1 MLHPRSTDAINSPA
15 ARAAG
20 QPQTE
25 DHMRLTKRLALPAL
39 TFAALVLPAC
49 TQLLMAAA
57 PPVTTDPAKVPA
69 GTYKIEP
76 YHTQVLFSVN
86 HMGFSYFTGNFS
98 GVSGA
103 AVLSPKK
110 PASMSVSV
118 SVPVASVS
126 TTSPKLI
133 EELKEADWLD
143 ATKFPT
149 MVFRSSSITTTG
161 PGTADITGTLTLH
174 GVTKPLTLH
183 AKFVGAGV
191 NILSKNETAG
201 FQLTGT
207 LKRSDFGVS
216 KYVPLISDEV
226 SLTIN
231 AAFEKS

>member
-1 MLHPRSTDAINSPA
+1 
-15 ARAAG
+15 
-20 QPQTE
+20 
-25 DHMRLTKRLALPAL
+25 MRLTKRLALPAL

-57 PPVTTDPAKVPA
+57 PPVTTDPAKIPA

-149 MVFRSSSITTTG
+149 MVFRSSSVTTTG

-216 KYVPLISDEV
+216 KYVPLISDDV